1 VRRHLEAK
9 WAIAWLVLVSLFYY
23 AWWKPEFILL
33 LISSVIINAVF
44 GRFISSSYL
53 SKHVSLILL
62 SIGVIFNLGLLG
74 YFKYAGFFVENINH
88 AFDAEFNIPIIILPI
103 GISFFTFQ
111 QIAYLFDAHR
121 GKAKEYSFVNYALFV
136 TFFPQ
141 LIAGPIVHH
150 KEMMPQ
156 FSKEFTTKQR
166 WDDFSVG
173 ICIFCIGLFKKIII
187 ADAFAIYAD
196 AGYEAISVGNALGP
210 APAWIAVL
218 AYSFQ
223 IYYDFSGYTDMAVGL
238 ARLFGIVLPVNFHS
252 PYKATGIID
261 FWRRWHITLS
271 RFFRDYLYIPLGGNK
286 KGNIR
291 TYVNLTMVMLLGGL
305 WHGANWT
312 FIIWGAIHGLLLAVN
327 HAWNNLRISKL
338 YLLNTKPAH
347 FLSVMLTFFA
357 VTLAWIPF
365 RADNLD
371 DTIKMLGALFPGA
384 YVIFPPNF
392 LATLIL
398 SLSSHK
404 TELLLLACICI
415 ITFVCP
421 NSNQIFAKFNP
432 VLGLTAEK
440 SYHWAS
446 LNRLDWK
453 VALVISGMFVFSVM
467 QLSRVSPFLYY
478 QF

>member
-1 VRRHLEAK
+1 
-9 WAIAWLVLVSLFYY
+9 
-23 AWWKPEFILL
+23 
-33 LISSVIINAVF
+33 
-44 GRFISSSYL
+44 
-53 SKHVSLILL
+53 LL

-88 AFDAEFNIPIIILPI
+88 AFDAGFNIPNIILPI

-156 FSKEFTTKQR
+156 FSREFTAKQR

-173 ICIFCIGLFKKIII
+173 ISIFCIGLFKKIII
-187 ADAFAIYAD
+187 ADTFAIYAD
-196 AGYEAISVGNALGP
+196 AGYGAISAGNALDP
-210 APAWIAVL
+210 ASALITVL

-238 ARLFGIVLPVNFHS
+238 ARLFGIQLPVNFHS

-271 RFFRDYLYIPLGGNK
+271 RFFRDYLYIPLGGNQL
-286 KGNIR
+286 GVYR
-291 TYVNLTMVMLLGGL
+291 TYVNLGCVMLLGGL

-312 FIIWGAIHGLLLAVN
+312 FIIWGLAHGCLLAMN
-327 HAWNNLRISKL
+327 HAWTSLSISKH
-338 YLLNTKPAH
+338 YILNTKPAH
-347 FLSVMLTFFA
+347 IFAVMLTFCA

-365 RADNLD
+365 RAENLD
-371 DTIKMLGALFPGA
+371 DTVKMLEALFPSGSG
-384 YVIFPPNF
+384 VSSIFSSYYQCWLAQFGDMKNLSGITTWFRPQELWPRVLPPDF
-392 LATLIL
+392 LATY
-398 SLSSHK
+398 K
-404 TELLLLACICI
+404 PVGLLLVCIGI
-415 ITFVCP
+415 ITFMLP

-432 VLGLTAEK
+432 VLGLSAEK

-453 VALVISGMFVFSVM
+453 VALVLSGMFVLSVL

>member
-1 VRRHLEAK
+1 
-9 WAIAWLVLVSLFYY
+9 
-23 AWWKPEFILL
+23 
-33 LISSVIINAVF
+33 
-44 GRFISSSYL
+44 
-53 SKHVSLILL
+53 LL

-88 AFDAEFNIPIIILPI
+88 AFDAGFNIPNIILPI

-121 GKAKEYSFVNYALFV
+121 GKAKEYSFVSYALFV

-173 ICIFCIGLFKKIII
+173 ISIFCIGLFKKLVI
-187 ADAFAIYAD
+187 ADTFAIYAD
-196 AGYEAISVGNALGP
+196 AGYGAISAGNALDP
-210 APAWIAVL
+210 ASAWITVL

-238 ARLFGIVLPVNFHS
+238 ARLFGIQLPVNFHS
-252 PYKATGIID
+252 PYKASGIID

-271 RFFRDYLYIPLGGNK
+271 RFFRDYLYIPLGGNQL
-286 KGNIR
+286 GVYR
-291 TYVNLTMVMLLGGL
+291 TYVNLGCVMLLGGL

-312 FIIWGAIHGLLLAVN
+312 FIIWGIVHGCLLALN
-327 HAWNNLRISKL
+327 HAWINLRISKL
-338 YLLNTKPAH
+338 YFLNTKPAH
-347 FLSVMLTFFA
+347 FLAVMLTFFA
-357 VTLAWIPF
+357 VTLAWVPF
-365 RADNLD
+365 RAEDLD
-371 DTIKMLGALFPGA
+371 DTVKMLGTLFPSGSGMTSIWTSFYQCLLA
-384 YVIFPPNF
+384 QFGDMKNLFDLTAWFKPQELWPRELPPNF
-392 LATLIL
+392 LATY
-398 SLSSHK
+398 K
-404 TELLLLACICI
+404 PVGLLLACVGI
-415 ITFVCP
+415 ITFMLP

-432 VLGLTAEK
+432 VVGLSAEK

-446 LNRLDWK
+446 LNCLDWK
-453 VALVISGMFVFSVM
+453 VVLVLSGMFALSVLK
-467 QLSRVSPFLYY
+467 LSQVSPFLYY